1 MTKKELLLKS
11 LELAHEKIEE
21 LQTIIDE
28 FSSDYADLQNDLL
41 ETNKKLKTLTRL
53 KDLAE
58 IKRKLQEPI
67 Q

>member
-21 LQTIIDE
+21 LQTIIDD
-28 FSSDYADLQNDLL
+28 FASDYADLQNDLL

-53 KDLAE
+53 KNVD
-58 IKRKLQEPI
+58 RN
-67 Q
+67 